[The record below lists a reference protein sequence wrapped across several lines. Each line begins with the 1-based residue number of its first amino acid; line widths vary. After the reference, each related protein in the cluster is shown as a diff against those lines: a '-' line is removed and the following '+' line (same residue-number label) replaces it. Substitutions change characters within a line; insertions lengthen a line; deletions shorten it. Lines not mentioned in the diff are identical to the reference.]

1 MKFAG
6 SISSSVALGLTTL
19 SLLTGVAAFQ
29 PDQTF
34 ENLEFVR
41 TVDLTGSYVKES
53 VQVDVKNTGNKP
65 VQNYYYA
72 LSTAAMSKVGIIEG
86 RENKGR
92 IAAISIEPHEKVDA
106 EQ

>member
-6 SISSSVALGLTTL
+6 SISGSIALGLTTV

-34 ENLEFVR
+34 ENLEFIR
-41 TVDLTGSYVKES
+41 TVDLTGTYIKES
-53 VQVDVKNTGNKP
+53 VQVDVKNTGTKP

-72 LSTAAMSKVGIIEG
+72 FSTAAMSKVGIIEG

-92 IAAISIEPHEKVDA
+92 IAAISVEPYEEVDA
-106 EQ
+106 EK